1 MLRRGD
7 VLDGVYQIIEE
18 IGAGGTGIIYKAYHL
33 RLGRYVVVKKIKD
46 EVAARIN
53 ARTEADIL
61 KRLKHTYLPQVYDFL
76 EVGGGIYTVIDFIEG
91 QSLDYYIKNGYR
103 IEQKQLLLWAKQL
116 CEALV
121 YLHAQTPPIIH
132 SDIKPQNIMITPQG
146 NVCLI
151 DFNISLD
158 GQGSSQVSGLSAGY
172 APPEQ
177 YPENWPPMMGMGGTP
192 YPMVMPLDARSDI
205 YSLGATFYHLM
216 TGVKPEKS
224 TGPVTPISVRRPPY
238 SQAFVEI
245 VEKMMQPDPNR
256 RYQTAAELLG
266 VLTNIRR
273 LDRTYIRHRRKQHT
287 VTIVFSILMTLSV
300 LVSVTGFLK
309 MGTEQEAQYASLVE
323 QGKAACENGDYEAGL
338 SLYDQAINLYST
350 KLPAYYEKLL
360 AYVEQGEY
368 LACVQYGRLIFTNPG
383 LTKAMEAD
391 PVGAADLYYMIANA
405 WFEQENYAKAVGY
418 YEEAVLRNSENPDY
432 YRDYA
437 ISLARMQQV
446 DEAQQV
452 LSAAKNC
459 GMDNDSVTLV
469 EAELLLAEG
478 DWQQA
483 SERFENVFLTTQNDT
498 TRYQA
503 YLLCARAYRTG
514 GKLDEE
520 IEVLEQAR
528 SAVAPNRVSA
538 IVSSLAQAYMRR
550 AQSAGGNLQADCEKA
565 LECYETLKAQGND
578 STEMRLNTAFVNQLL
593 HRYEE
598 AEQILT
604 ELKAEAP
611 DDYRPYMRLALLYGA
626 MEDEKPQEA
635 RDYTAVRE
643 MYEKAVAY
651 YEQARIQG
659 VSDEQM
665 QVLETMMQQ
674 IIDGGWIG

>member
-1 MLRRGD
+1 
-7 VLDGVYQIIEE
+7 
-18 IGAGGTGIIYKAYHL
+18 
-33 RLGRYVVVKKIKD
+33 
-46 EVAARIN
+46 
-53 ARTEADIL
+53 
-61 KRLKHTYLPQVYDFL
+61 
-76 EVGGGIYTVIDFIEG
+76 
-91 QSLDYYIKNGYR
+91 
-103 IEQKQLLLWAKQL
+103 
-116 CEALV
+116 
-121 YLHAQTPPIIH
+121 
-132 SDIKPQNIMITPQG
+132 
-146 NVCLI
+146 
-151 DFNISLD
+151 
-158 GQGSSQVSGLSAGY
+158 
-172 APPEQ
+172 
-177 YPENWPPMMGMGGTP
+177 
-192 YPMVMPLDARSDI
+192 
-205 YSLGATFYHLM
+205 
-216 TGVKPEKS
+216 
-224 TGPVTPISVRRPPY
+224 
-238 SQAFVEI
+238 
-245 VEKMMQPDPNR
+245 
-256 RYQTAAELLG
+256 
-266 VLTNIRR
+266 
-273 LDRTYIRHRRKQHT
+273 
-287 VTIVFSILMTLSV
+287 
-300 LVSVTGFLK
+300 
-309 MGTEQEAQYASLVE
+309 
-323 QGKAACENGDYEAGL
+323 
-338 SLYDQAINLYST
+338 
-350 KLPAYYEKLL
+350 
-360 AYVEQGEY
+360 
-368 LACVQYGRLIFTNPG
+368 
-383 LTKAMEAD
+383 MEAD

-452 LSAAKNC
+452 LSTAKNC

-483 SERFENVFLTTQNDT
+483 SERFEDVFLTTQNDT

-503 YLLCARAYRTG
+503 NLLCARAYRTG

-528 SAVAPNRVSA
+528 GAVASNRVGA
-538 IVSSLAQAYMRR
+538 IVSALAQAYVRR

-604 ELKAEAP
+604 ELQAQSP

-626 MEDEKPQEA
+626 IEDEKPQET

-665 QVLETMMQQ
+665 KALQKEIHKTLKFKEYIVSTVGCTITSHCGERTFTFEFMLK
-674 IIDGGWIG
+674 